1 MTENWDPDLQDLAEQ
16 YSPGYVITAFAVR
29 EHIDEEGFQGIHF
42 TDTTEAYL
50 REIAHTTVKTK
61 VEKHM
66 NQQLREAKIK
76 L

>member
-1 MTENWDPDLQDLAEQ
+1 MTENWDPDLKALADE

-29 EHIDEEGFQGIHF
+29 EKIANEGYPGIHF

-50 REIAHTTVKTK
+50 MQIGKPMVKNK

-66 NQQLREAKIK
+66 NRQLREAG
-76 L
+76 LQ

>member
-1 MTENWDPDLQDLAEQ
+1 MTENWDPELQALADE

-29 EHIDEEGFQGIHF
+29 ESIDEEGYPGIHF

-50 REIAHTTVKTK
+50 KQIGTPIVKMK

-66 NQQLREAKIK
+66 RKELAKV
-76 L
+76 